1 MNYADRHSQ
10 GRLRDVAKDVRAR
23 MVDAAVRLLA
33 TKGLEGTSFAE
44 VLELSGAPRGSIY
57 HHFPGGKDELVT
69 EAVAVARERAIAY
82 LEEQAGKR
90 PREIAAAF
98 LALWRSVLTG
108 SDLGAGCAVLAVTVA
123 TDDEELLARTA
134 EVFRS
139 WRSRLAA
146 LLADAGLPAD
156 VATRYAAALIA
167 SSEGAVVMARAEQS
181 MEPFDLVAEQLLVQ
195 LTP

>member
-1 MNYADRHSQ
+1 M
-10 GRLRDVAKDVRAR
+10 AKDVRAR
-23 MVDAAVRLLA
+23 MVEAAVRLLA

-69 EAVAVARERAIAY
+69 EAVALARDRAMSY
-82 LEEQAGKR
+82 LEEQAGKS

-98 LALWRSVLTG
+98 LALWRTVLTR

-134 EVFRS
+134 DVFRG

-146 LLADAGLPAD
+146 LLTDVGLSADEAA
-156 VATRYAAALIA
+156 RYAATLIA

-181 MEPFDLVAEQLLVQ
+181 MEPFDLVAEQLLTQ

>member
-1 MNYADRHSQ
+1 M
-10 GRLRDVAKDVRAR
+10 AKDVRAR
-23 MVDAAVRLLA
+23 MVEAAVRLLA

-69 EAVAVARERAIAY
+69 EAVALARDRAMSY
-82 LEEQAGKR
+82 LEEQAGKS

-98 LALWRSVLTG
+98 LALWRTVLTR

-134 EVFRS
+134 EVFRG

-146 LLADAGLPAD
+146 LLTDAGLSAD
-156 VATRYAAALIA
+156 EAARYAATLIA

-181 MEPFDLVAEQLLVQ
+181 MEPFDLVAEQLLAQ